1 MYKVMYNN
9 KIYNMIEIYFLT
21 KEEII
26 SRIQFLYFNIK
37 NINLK
42 KTFKYSQLLNKLE
55 KKQMCVKLIN
65 DYKDLILFSEQ
76 KNIQEYISKS
86 IK

>member
-9 KIYNMIEIYFLT
+9 KIYNMIEIDFLT

>member
-9 KIYNMIEIYFLT
+9 KIYNMIEIDFLT

-76 KNIQEYISKS
+76 NNIQEYISKS